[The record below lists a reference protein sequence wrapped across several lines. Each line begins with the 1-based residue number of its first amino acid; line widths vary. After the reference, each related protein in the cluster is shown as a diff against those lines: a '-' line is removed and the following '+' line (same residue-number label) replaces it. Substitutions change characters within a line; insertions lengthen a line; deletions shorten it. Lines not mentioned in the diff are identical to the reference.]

1 MAVSEKADQFSKKT
15 AAGRKPLLLLDLQAF
30 CVSVYWPVR
39 PPFRGETSIV
49 CLYVVE
55 VWYVACLFFYR

>member
-1 MAVSEKADQFSKKT
+1 MAVSEKAARYGQDT
-15 AAGRKPLLLLDLQAF
+15 AAGHKPVLLLDLQAS
-30 CVSVYWPVR
+30 CVSLYWLVR
-39 PPFRGETSIV
+39 PPFGGETSIV